1 MNFPLSLTR
10 FSFHHFPSAT
20 ITLASYFHFER
31 MSKRGSRK
39 KDDGFSLE
47 YFKRNA
53 TGSCKE
59 ERMLK
64 SESDGVKKTRI
75 EREGKKMEKKEERIE
90 GQEIWWGSGFV
101 FKFTNWHQHMIYSQ
115 EFTTSFQWEERI
127 DERERK
133 KKERKRERNSEGV
146 PFYQSLSFTLWSLFF
161 QTLIF
166 PKRRKSQ

>member
-10 FSFHHFPSAT
+10 FSFHHFPSAN

-31 MSKRGSRK
+31 MSKKGSRK

-64 SESDGVKKTRI
+64 SESDGVKKRI
-75 EREGKKMEKKEERIE
+75 EREGKKMEKRGKNWGTGNLVRIE
-90 GQEIWWGSGFV
+90 IRIQIHKLASTHDLLTG
-101 FKFTNWHQHMIYSQ
+101 IYNYFSVRRKNRR
-115 EFTTSFQWEERI
+115 ERK
-127 DERERK
+127 RRK
-133 KKERKRERNSEGV
+133 KKERNSERV